1 MDNTDNNVAVSRSG
15 AMTCSLLRYYRRIMT
30 EEELKKEFPSIEL
43 AYPLV
48 QEAYKTTKER
58 FDAVEKRNQTIIAF
72 VTTLALAAVTLA
84 GSKQAPPLTVSLV
97 IAVLSYLTMVIVG
110 IYAQVKG
117 DLKLPDP
124 SLLYQKSLGL
134 PPIEFQQ
141 RFIYWAGED
150 YKYNRTQINNKGQLT
165 NITAIFGL
173 LTLFMLAIWV
183 SGKF

>member
-1 MDNTDNNVAVSRSG
+1 
-15 AMTCSLLRYYRRIMT
+15 MT

-58 FDAVEKRNQTIIAF
+58 FDAMEKRNQTIIAF
-72 VTTLALAAVTLA
+72 VTTLALALLGLVGDKQTPPVTISLA
-84 GSKQAPPLTVSLV
+84 
-97 IAVLSYLTMVIVG
+97 IAALLYLTMVAIG
-110 IYAQVKG
+110 IYTQVKG
-117 DLKLPDP
+117 DLSLPNP
-124 SLLYQKSLGL
+124 ALLYQKNLGL

-150 YKYNRTQINNKGQLT
+150 YKYNITQINNKGKLT
-165 NITAIFGL
+165 NFTAIFGL
-173 LTLFMLAIWV
+173 LTLFMLAIWI